1 MSQRLGI
8 EKQDVR
14 NMAIVVAF
22 VSFIMFLLLDGAIL
36 PRVIASLVLGG
47 ISAVVFTVVTVLIN
61 VVKPDYR

>member
-1 MSQRLGI
+1 MRQRLGI
-8 EKQDVR
+8 EEQDVR

-36 PRVIASLVLGG
+36 PRLIASLVLGG

-61 VVKPDYR
+61 AVKPDYR